1 MLGIDQIVS
10 GNPNNLELEVRISS
24 GSAPTESVDS
34 APRKAGLRV
43 AMDRV
48 RLYKSYSRASFL
60 ENSCMWIMTTVDDG
74 CLR

>member
-24 GSAPTESVDS
+24 GSAPTPGSAPTESVNG

-48 RLYKSYSRASFL
+48 RL
-60 ENSCMWIMTTVDDG
+60 
-74 CLR
+74 

>member
-1 MLGIDQIVS
+1 MLEIDQIVS

-48 RLYKSYSRASFL
+48 RL
-60 ENSCMWIMTTVDDG
+60 
-74 CLR
+74 